1 MPMTLDP
8 QMKIFVDQLTAAG
21 IPPDFPSIGAV
32 AAQELTASRPMP
44 GEGPQVARVEDL
56 QIPGRSVS
64 MPARLYV
71 PEEPPCGLLVYLH
84 GGGWVLGNIPSYDP
98 PLRHFANR
106 SGCAILSVEYRLAP
120 QHPFPA
126 AVEDSYDAVRWA
138 AENLAA
144 LKLDTDLPVAVGG
157 DSAGGNLS
165 AVVALLARDQGAPAL
180 AAQLLL
186 YPATD
191 ADFTTPSYLAHTSGL
206 PLTSGF
212 MHWFWDQYIPEPVER
227 LHPHASPLRA
237 EDLTRLPPALVVL
250 AGYDPLLSEGES
262 YSAKLMSADVPVT
275 ELRYDGLI
283 HGFFQFSEIL
293 PVAGDALNEIADAFR
308 TMLLNGR

>member
-1 MPMTLDP
+1 MTLDP
-8 QMKIFVDQLTAAG
+8 QVKIFVDQLTATG
-21 IPPDFPSIGAV
+21 IPPDFAAIGAV
-32 AAQELTASRPMP
+32 AAQELVASRPMP
-44 GEGPQVARVEDL
+44 GEGPQVARVENL
-56 QIPGRSVS
+56 EIRGRNGT

-71 PEEPPCGLLVYLH
+71 PDQPPCGLLVYLH
-84 GGGWVLGNIPSYDP
+84 GGGWVLGNISGYDP

-106 SGCAILSVEYRLAP
+106 AGCAILSVEYRLAP
-120 QHPFPA
+120 QHRFPA
-126 AVEDSYDAVRWA
+126 AIEDSYDAVRWA
-138 AENLAA
+138 AENLTA
-144 LKLDTDLPVAVGG
+144 LKLNADLPVAVGG

-165 AVVALLARDQGAPAL
+165 AVVSLLARDIGTPLL

-206 PLTSGF
+206 PLTSDS
-212 MHWFWDQYIPEPVER
+212 MRWFWDQYVPVPAER

-237 EDLTRLPPALVVL
+237 EDLSHLPAALVVL

-262 YSAKLMSADVPVT
+262 YSAKLMSANVPVT

-283 HGFFQFSEIL
+283 HGFFQFSELL
-293 PVAGDALNEIADAFR
+293 PVAGEALEEIADTFR
-308 TMLLNGR
+308 TILLTGR